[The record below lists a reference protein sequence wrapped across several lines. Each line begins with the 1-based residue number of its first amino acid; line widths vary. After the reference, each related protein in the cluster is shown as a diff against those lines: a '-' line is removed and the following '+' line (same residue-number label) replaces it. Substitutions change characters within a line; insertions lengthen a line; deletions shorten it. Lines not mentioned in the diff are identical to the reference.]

1 MIRRPPR
8 STRTDTLFPYTTLF
22 RSNTNRRTYHLEL
35 SATNST
41 YMAAV
46 SWTYPQDALIAL
58 RTAEAERDR
67 TAPVAAGIDFSALNF
82 RYRIAGDRPEW
93 RPVIGRAHVCTPV
106 NNSPIVYRLL
116 LDKKNN
122 SQ

>member
-1 MIRRPPR
+1 
-8 STRTDTLFPYTTLF
+8 
-22 RSNTNRRTYHLEL
+22 
-35 SATNST
+35 
-41 YMAAV
+41 MAAV

-93 RPVIGRAHVCTPV
+93 RPVRVFDDGRQVVIEFPGDIASGVMPPLFVTRADQAAALV
-106 NNSPIVYRLL
+106 KYRVKGRDQVVDPTFCGGRTGLG
-116 LDKKNN
+116 
-122 SQ
+122 

>member
-93 RPVIGRAHVCTPV
+93 RSEERRGGRECVSTRR
-106 NNSPIVYRLL
+106 SRW
-116 LDKKNN
+116 
-122 SQ
+122 SQDR